1 MSTAIQTVE
10 ELANQEY
17 KYGFVTDV
25 ETDAIPVGLD
35 EGVVELIS
43 AKKGEPK

>member
-1 MSTAIQTVE
+1 MSTATHTVE

-25 ETDAIPVGLD
+25 ESTPSRRASTRASSG
-35 EGVVELIS
+35 
-43 AKKGEPK
+43 